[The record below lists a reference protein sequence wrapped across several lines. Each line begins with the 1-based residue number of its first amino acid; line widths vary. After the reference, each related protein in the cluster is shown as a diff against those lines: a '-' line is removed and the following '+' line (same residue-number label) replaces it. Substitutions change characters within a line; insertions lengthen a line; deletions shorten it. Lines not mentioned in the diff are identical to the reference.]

1 MHCSSPVLTKRF
13 FIRNVLKSD
22 ACLQNLLPEMRDAT
36 SLVNCVMRKHLKF
49 YQYEQKDFVKSFIR
63 IVLLITN
70 SAPINCV
77 NGQWLCYNPDNW
89 QYCIFIYTCVQARSL
104 LLQDEINSSHCHCLL
119 ITHALHNY
127 SSSCPSPIV
136 SVFCCLSLIYAI
148 SLHAWVSALST
159 TWAIDRPI

>member
-1 MHCSSPVLTKRF
+1 MKVKLHTNIVTMHCSSPVLTKRF

-77 NGQWLCYNPDNW
+77 NGQ
-89 QYCIFIYTCVQARSL
+89 
-104 LLQDEINSSHCHCLL
+104 
-119 ITHALHNY
+119 
-127 SSSCPSPIV
+127 
-136 SVFCCLSLIYAI
+136 
-148 SLHAWVSALST
+148 
-159 TWAIDRPI
+159 